1 MSSSEDYVDP
11 VQDDNVNDDDDS
23 TQRLVWEILSWIAVA
38 LTIILNLALV
48 VILIV
53 RKNIHTFV
61 NKGEGEKSADGQ
73 QIIRFYVLA
82 GMLSCVKYDVT
93 R

>member
-61 NKGEGEKSADGQ
+61 NKGEGEISADGQ
-73 QIIRFYVLA
+73 QIMHSVLRPCGNA
-82 GMLSCVKYDVT
+82 FVSEI
-93 R
+93 